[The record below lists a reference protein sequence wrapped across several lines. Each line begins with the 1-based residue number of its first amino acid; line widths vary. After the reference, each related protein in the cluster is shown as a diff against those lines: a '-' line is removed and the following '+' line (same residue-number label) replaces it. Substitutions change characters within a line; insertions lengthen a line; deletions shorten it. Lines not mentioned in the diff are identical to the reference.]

1 MQSNLYIYIGCAVV
15 VIALVVLARNFWGEK
30 VSFQYIIQNI
40 RFPLTYAEQVRE
52 ELVKCTWPW
61 DPNLEPFNPRKY
73 RQLTE
78 STVVVIVLTVMMA
91 GLISVA
97 DVLIHPA
104 VGFLTNT
111 AESK

>member
-1 MQSNLYIYIGCAVV
+1 MQFNLYIYIGCAVV
-15 VIALVVLARNFWGEK
+15 LIALVVLARSFWGEK
-30 VSFQYIIQNI
+30 VSVQYLTKNYH
-40 RFPLTYAEQVRE
+40 FPLTYAMQVRE

-61 DPNLEPFNPRKY
+61 DPNLDPLNPRKY

-78 STVVVIVLTVMMA
+78 ATVVVIVLTVMMA

-97 DVLIHPA
+97 DILIHPA

-111 AESK
+111 ESK